1 MEKLIIPAAIAA
13 IAFAAT
19 PAQAE
24 SAYLGASFGQTQS
37 DFNFSPAIGQTS
49 DNDDESTVAKYYLGV
64 EINKY
69 FAIEGGYAD
78 YGTYSYTRNAVRN
91 NIEAKGMFLDAVGK
105 LPLGSSFS
113 LFGKLGLTR
122 TGLTV
127 DVKDYTNG
135 YKIGFGAEYLFS
147 SSFAVRGEYEAISE
161 LDFVDKTGTA
171 GSGLKLQMLS
181 LGLTYRY
188 GGTLR

>member
-1 MEKLIIPAAIAA
+1 MKNLILPATIAA
-13 IAFAAT
+13 VAFAIN

-24 SAYLGASFGQTQS
+24 SAYIGTSFGKTQV
-37 DFNFSPAIGQTS
+37 DFNISPAVGQTS
-49 DNDDESTVAKYYLGV
+49 DNDEESTVAKYYLGV

-78 YGTYSYTRNAVRN
+78 YGAFAYTHNAVRN

-105 LPLGSSFS
+105 LPLASSLS
-113 LFGKLGLTR
+113 LFGKIGLTR
-122 TGLTV
+122 TGLKV

-135 YKIGFGAEYLFS
+135 FRLGFGGEYLFS
-147 SSFAVRGEYEAISE
+147 SSLAVRGEYEAISE
-161 LDFVDKTGTA
+161 LDFVDKTGTT
-171 GSGLKLQMLS
+171 GSGLQIQMLS
-181 LGLTYRY
+181 VGLTYRY